1 MGNHVAEVMEGLPSA
16 RTIKPKKQGKRE
28 VNPLFSDLVKACP
41 IAILTRIN
49 LILLSNNR
57 GQFSGCFQMTMM
69 LAVHAQM
76 CSELL
81 KVVAKVSKV
90 FPEIEAARP
99 RCSSGLEA
107 LCLLNNGIAKA
118 KSLLQHCSE
127 SSALYLALTGDAIL
141 SRCKK
146 SRNLLEQSLSQI
158 QNMVP
163 VMLAAKISG
172 IIADLRSAVFWLDPS
187 EEEAGRVLRE
197 LLHRYGST
205 IDSTEEATLA
215 AVQTVSSLLHI
226 SSPKALLIE
235 KRSIRKLLE
244 KFGESEPSKRK
255 ILSFFLSLLNK
266 YGKIIV
272 KEPNH
277 NGSSEREDL
286 YPFERPYDLSGEVEL
301 RANYRSNAQIDML
314 SRPVPPLEFICP
326 LSSRLMYDPVVI
338 ASGQTYER
346 MWIQKWFDEGHD
358 TCPKTNRKL
367 NHLSF
372 TSNTGM
378 KDLITK
384 WCSMHGVSIPDPE
397 IQQTLV
403 KSWETSMNSIA
414 SLSSSM
420 NDLYLPLDLSN
431 TLLGSSQGSNLY
443 KNIGDNEKPSH
454 QIDMEEFSRL
464 PWDSQCIAVEDVKKL
479 LKHNDES
486 WSVIPSEKFIPLILG
501 FLKDA
506 HDLHDVEAQMTGCL
520 LLFEFVH
527 KNRNSISY
535 MKEDA
540 YDLLAS
546 FLDTEVSE
554 QALAILEELSFDQHC
569 GHRIAASAAF
579 IGILNIIDSRIK
591 ELLEPALK
599 ILCNLSSNGDVD
611 SFIIPSMFI
620 PKLVP
625 LFEDDN
631 LARYCITILKNLCH
645 NEDGRMYVA
654 ETDGCIASIS
664 KLLEKDSHDDQ
675 EHAVCVLLSLCS
687 QRLEYC
693 HLVMDEGVI
702 PGLVSVSINGNKKAK
717 AMAMEL
723 LRILK
728 EELNARGESSRSDVS
743 TDSSK
748 QQKDKNPPKAR
759 GLFGKFFSKPSA
771 LAARK
776 KK

>member
-1 MGNHVAEVMEGLPSA
+1 MGNHVAEVMEGWPSA
-16 RTIKPKKQGKRE
+16 RTIK
-28 VNPLFSDLVKACP
+28 
-41 IAILTRIN
+41 
-49 LILLSNNR
+49 
-57 GQFSGCFQMTMM
+57 
-69 LAVHAQM
+69 VHAQM

-81 KVVAKVSKV
+81 KVVVRVSKV

-127 SSALYLALTGDAIL
+127 SSVLYLALTGDAIL

-187 EEEAGRVLRE
+187 EEEAGKVLRE

-205 IDSTEEATLA
+205 LDSTEEAALA
-215 AVQTVSSLLHI
+215 AVHTVSALLHI
-226 SSPKALLIE
+226 SSQKALLIE

-244 KFGESEPSKRK
+244 KFGESEPS
-255 ILSFFLSLLNK
+255 
-266 YGKIIV
+266 
-272 KEPNH
+272 
-277 NGSSEREDL
+277 
-286 YPFERPYDLSGEVEL
+286 EVEL

-367 NHLSF
+367 NHLLF
-372 TSNTGM
+372 TSNTGI
-378 KDLITK
+378 KDLIMK
-384 WCSMHGVSIPDPE
+384 WCSTHGVSIPDPE

-431 TLLGSSQGSNLY
+431 TSLGSSQGSDLY
-443 KNIGDNEKPSH
+443 KNIGDNEEPSR

-479 LKHNDES
+479 LKHNDKS

-546 FLDTEVSE
+546 FLDTEISK

-569 GHRIAASAAF
+569 GRRIAASGAF
-579 IGILNIIDSRIK
+579 IGILNILDSRIQ

-611 SFIIPSMFI
+611 AFIIPSMFI

-625 LFEDDN
+625 LFEDN
-631 LARYCITILKNLCH
+631 TLSTYCITILKNLCE
-645 NEDGRMYVA
+645 NEDGRMSVA

-664 KLLEKDSHDDQ
+664 KLLEKDSHEDQ
-675 EHAVCVLLSLCS
+675 EHTVSVLLSLCS
-687 QRLEYC
+687 QRVEYC

-702 PGLVSVSINGNKKAK
+702 PGLVSLSINGNKKAK

-728 EELNARGESSRSDVS
+728 EELNARGESSQAVVS
-743 TDSSK
+743 TDSTK
-748 QQKDKNPPKAR
+748 QQKDKNPPKAP
-759 GLFGKFFSKPSA
+759 GLFGRFFSKPSA

>member
-1 MGNHVAEVMEGLPSA
+1 LVFGVKKQRRENNVGCSSLLFARRLFQTWSNSFLMGNHVAEVMEGLPSA
-16 RTIKPKKQGKRE
+16 RTIK
-28 VNPLFSDLVKACP
+28 
-41 IAILTRIN
+41 
-49 LILLSNNR
+49 
-57 GQFSGCFQMTMM
+57 
-69 LAVHAQM
+69 VHAQM
-76 CSELL
+76 CSELSKL
-81 KVVAKVSKV
+81 VVKVSKV

-127 SSALYLALTGDAIL
+127 SSVLYLALTGDAIL

-187 EEEAGRVLRE
+187 EEEAGKVLRE

-205 IDSTEEATLA
+205 IDSTEEAALA
-215 AVQTVSSLLHI
+215 AIHTVSSLLHI
-226 SSPKALLIE
+226 SSQKALLIE

-255 ILSFFLSLLNK
+255 ILSFFLNLLNK

-272 KEPNH
+272 KEPKH
-277 NGSSEREDL
+277 NGSSEHED
-286 YPFERPYDLSGEVEL
+286 PFPFASPYDLSGEVEL

-314 SRPVPPLEFICP
+314 SRPVPPLEFVCP

-372 TSNTGM
+372 TSNTSM

-397 IQQTLV
+397 IQETLV

-431 TLLGSSQGSNLY
+431 TSLGSSQGSDLY
-443 KNIGDNEKPSH
+443 KKIGDDVKPSH

-464 PWDSQCIAVEDVKKL
+464 PWDSQCIAVEDVKRL
-479 LKHNDES
+479 LKHNDEP
-486 WSVIPSEKFIPLILG
+486 WSVIPSKKFIPLILG

-506 HDLHDVEAQMTGCL
+506 HNLHDVEAQMTGCL

-527 KNRNSISY
+527 KHRNSISY

-546 FLDTEVSE
+546 FLDTEVSK

-569 GHRIAASAAF
+569 GHRIAASGAF
-579 IGILNIIDSRIK
+579 IGILNILDSWIQ

-611 SFIIPSMFI
+611 SFIIPSMFV

-625 LFEDDN
+625 LFEDST
-631 LARYCITILKNLCH
+631 LARYCITILKNLCD
-645 NEDGRMYVA
+645 NEDGRMSIA
-654 ETDGCIASIS
+654 ETDGCVASIS
-664 KLLEKDSHDDQ
+664 KLLEKDSHEDQ
-675 EHAVCVLLSLCS
+675 EHAVSVLLSLCS
-687 QRLEYC
+687 QRLEHC
-693 HLVMDEGVI
+693 QLVMDEGII

-728 EELNARGESSRSDVS
+728 EESNATGESSRPDVS
-743 TDSSK
+743 TDSTK
-748 QQKDKNPPKAR
+748 QQTDKNPPKSP
-759 GLFGKFFSKPSA
+759 GLLGKFFSKSA
-771 LAARK
+771 LAPRK

>member
-16 RTIKPKKQGKRE
+16 RTIK
-28 VNPLFSDLVKACP
+28 
-41 IAILTRIN
+41 
-49 LILLSNNR
+49 
-57 GQFSGCFQMTMM
+57 
-69 LAVHAQM
+69 VHAQM

-81 KVVAKVSKV
+81 KVVVKVSKV

-127 SSALYLALTGDAIL
+127 SGALYLALTGDAIL

-172 IIADLRSAVFWLDPS
+172 IIADLRSAGFWLDPS

-197 LLHRYGST
+197 LLHRYGSA
-205 IDSTEEATLA
+205 IGSTEEALA
-215 AVQTVSSLLHI
+215 AVHTVSSLLHI
-226 SSPKALLIE
+226 SSEKALLIE
-235 KRSIRKLLE
+235 RRSIRKLLE

-255 ILSFFLSLLNK
+255 ILLFFLNLLNK
-266 YGKIIV
+266 YGKVIV
-272 KEPNH
+272 KKPKH
-277 NGSSEREDL
+277 NGSSEHEDL
-286 YPFERPYDLSGEVEL
+286 CTFERPYDLSGEVEL

-367 NHLSF
+367 NHLSL

-378 KDLITK
+378 KDLITR

-403 KSWETSMNSIA
+403 KSLETSMNSIA
-414 SLSSSM
+414 SLSNSM

-431 TLLGSSQGSNLY
+431 TSLGSSQGSDLY

-527 KNRNSISY
+527 KNRSSISY

-546 FLDTEVSE
+546 FLDTEVSK

-569 GHRIAASAAF
+569 GHRIAASGAF
-579 IGILNIIDSRIK
+579 IGILNILDSRIQ

-599 ILCNLSSNGDVD
+599 ILCNLSSTGGVD
-611 SFIIPSMFI
+611 SFMVPSMFI

-625 LFEDDN
+625 LFEDN
-631 LARYCITILKNLCH
+631 TLARYCITILKNLCH
-645 NEDGRMYVA
+645 NEDCRMSVA

-664 KLLEKDSHDDQ
+664 KLLEKDSHEDQ
-675 EHAVCVLLSLCS
+675 EHAVSVLLSLCS
-687 QRLEYC
+687 QRPEYC
-693 HLVMDEGVI
+693 QLVMDEGVI

-717 AMAMEL
+717 AMALEI

-728 EELNARGESSRSDVS
+728 EELNARGESSRADVS
-743 TDSSK
+743 TDSTK
-748 QQKDKNPPKAR
+748 QQKDKNPPKAP
-759 GLFGKFFSKPSA
+759 GLFRELFSKPSA